1 MGRSLG
7 WRAQPSRCSPRQL
20 PTYHYGSSRLG
31 PEGLQ
36 HLPLYQEVGQEDDRG
51 DFCDGCDSKGP
62 LWKEMRAIGLPPH
75 GEPRGS
81 SGEADSP
88 WASFGVAGGGTPG
101 ERSSLCEKWELPPW
115 LSFGLS
121 TEMLSTALSLKLSQ
135 PSVLVLQGPRLPS
148 CAQKESCRG
157 LQVTTEPTQNWPS
170 PPTAQRG
177 TEAPERRGVGGGSF
191 FPGSQGVTDRAR
203 TGRPGLLLQIG
214 RAHV

>member
-1 MGRSLG
+1 MGKYPG
-7 WRAQPSRCSPRQL
+7 WEGAWGGGPSPAAAPPANQL

-62 LWKEMRAIGLPPH
+62 LWKEMRAIGLPLP
-75 GEPRGS
+75 GEPRGG
-81 SGEADSP
+81 SGGADSP
-88 WASFGVAGGGTPG
+88 WVSFGVARGVGGTSG
-101 ERSSLCEKWELPPW
+101 ERSSLGEKWELPPW

-121 TEMLSTALSLKLSQ
+121 TEMLTTALSLKLSQ
-135 PSVLVLQGPRLPS
+135 PSVLELQGPRLPS

-170 PPTAQRG
+170 PLTAQRG
-177 TEAPERRGVGGGSF
+177 TEAPERRGAGGRIFSSKVTGS
-191 FPGSQGVTDRAR
+191 
-203 TGRPGLLLQIG
+203 
-214 RAHV
+214 H